1 MDGIS
6 QANGGSGGFDAS
18 SSPSGANKA
27 YEQLITIWLKSS
39 RSQRNETK
47 IAYSKCLMDF
57 AAYVDLKPLDEI
69 SRKDVVSFRDQLLL
83 QGNSTVTA
91 NSKIGILRTFFRGA
105 QNYELINANPAA
117 DIHNNVVHN
126 RKSRVGFSADDLK
139 KIFNSD
145 LYTRKYRPVSGGK
158 EAAYWLPLL
167 ALFTGARVE
176 ELAQLLVSDIKEIDG
191 LGHIINISDEAAH
204 AHLKNS
210 SSRRRVPVHGVL
222 VACGFLDYVARQS
235 KSGMLF
241 PDLKPNHRGKY
252 GGYFSYFFSTYLRKK
267 IGITDERKVFHSF
280 RHTFK
285 DACRHVGIE
294 EAVHDALTGHGR
306 SSASRGYGNDQYP
319 LEPLFEAIARYEIQD
334 LDLGHLYVRPV
345 SNRLLRSEIK
355 PISAFY
361 GLVIAFAAT
370 KNKRQIKPYVMVLF
384 QGRDAGVTVQNT
396 ALIYGYLPDEKLILV
411 TAWISIH
418 EEELLANWQTGRV
431 TGDYFKID
439 PLR

>member
-6 QANGGSGGFDAS
+6 LGTGESGSAKAS
-18 SSPSGANKA
+18 ASPFLATNP

-39 RSQRNETK
+39 RSQRNDTK
-47 IAYSKCLMDF
+47 IAYAKCLMDF
-57 AAYVDLKPLDEI
+57 ASSVDHKPLDSI
-69 SRKDVVSFRDQLLL
+69 SRKDVVSFRDHLLK
-83 QGNSTVTA
+83 QGNSAVTA
-91 NSKIGILRTFFRGA
+91 NSKVGILRMFFRGG
-105 QNYELINANPAA
+105 QDYELISNNPAA
-117 DIHNNVVHN
+117 DIHYKVIHE
-126 RKSRVGFSADDLK
+126 RKSRVAFTADDLNL
-139 KIFNSD
+139 IFHCD
-145 LYTRKYRPVSGGK
+145 LYVRKYRPVSGGK

-176 ELAQLLVSDIKEIDG
+176 ELAQLLVSDIQEIDG

-204 AHLKNS
+204 AHLKNN

-222 VACGFLDYVARQS
+222 VACGFLDYVARQA
-235 KSGMLF
+235 KAGMLF

-285 DACRHVGIE
+285 DICRQVGIE
-294 EAVHDALTGHGR
+294 EAVHDALTGHSR
-306 SSASRGYGNDQYP
+306 SGASRGYGNDQYP
-319 LEPLFEAIARYEIQD
+319 IEPLFEAIARYEIAN
-334 LDLGHLYVRPV
+334 LDLSHLYVRPV

-355 PISAFY
+355 AISAFF

-370 KNKRQIKPYVMVLF
+370 KNKRNNQPYVMVLF
-384 QGRDAGVTVQNT
+384 EGRDAGVSIANKE
-396 ALIYGYLPDEKLILV
+396 LIYGYLPDDKLVLV

-418 EEELLANWQTGRV
+418 QEELLANWQTGRV